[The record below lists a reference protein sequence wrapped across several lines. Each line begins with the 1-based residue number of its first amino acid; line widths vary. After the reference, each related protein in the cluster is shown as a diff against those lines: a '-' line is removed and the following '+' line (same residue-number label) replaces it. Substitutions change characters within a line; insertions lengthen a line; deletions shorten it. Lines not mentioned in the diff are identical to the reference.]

1 MDLVLKQFDDI
12 LLHFTAKRTIDGIDV
27 AITSTNKDKATYLP
41 LGMKSTN
48 ESLTRWLR
56 NRTIPANR
64 AYAQNFLSKNG
75 LSENDFIG
83 ILQICKGLSLTDCYW
98 VTYPDDPKT
107 FAQVNL
113 FDNRFSQVLS
123 QIAFTGYGSSP
134 ASKFWSS
141 PEFTTNGMLPKAW
154 RRKDGKVLLYKGGT
168 SGFANLRIALTANAV
183 TKQTRNHFGFS
194 DPCGKTLE
202 EYNKSSM
209 LCCVTAAQKMNT
221 PGFERVLAAQIFPC
235 FTIGCWNQTKTVYD
249 FDYEF
254 QKMLMDTDDVAI
266 HQDILQRL
274 PVRDFFIPVYD
285 SYDYN
290 GMFVHVE
297 FEEKEKTT
305 AFGIVLVGPAKG
317 SHDDFTFL
325 TLPAWAKENQSLTE
339 ATRSTKEYLEKAAG
353 QRQVNGI
360 SVPAVME
367 AVPSV
372 FDGGTPYVRLAI
384 LCANYLAS
392 KNPDARLET
401 SKKRD
406 RPVFVFQGKAQ
417 RINVKTYT
425 VGENAAKEYKKNGEG
440 KTPRWR
446 HYWCGNGRERRECKF
461 IY

>member
-1 MDLVLKQFDDI
+1 
-12 LLHFTAKRTIDGIDV
+12 
-27 AITSTNKDKATYLP
+27 
-41 LGMKSTN
+41 
-48 ESLTRWLR
+48 
-56 NRTIPANR
+56 
-64 AYAQNFLSKNG
+64 
-75 LSENDFIG
+75 
-83 ILQICKGLSLTDCYW
+83 
-98 VTYPDDPKT
+98 
-107 FAQVNL
+107 
-113 FDNRFSQVLS
+113 
-123 QIAFTGYGSSP
+123 
-134 ASKFWSS
+134 
-141 PEFTTNGMLPKAW
+141 
-154 RRKDGKVLLYKGGT
+154 
-168 SGFANLRIALTANAV
+168 
-183 TKQTRNHFGFS
+183 
-194 DPCGKTLE
+194 
-202 EYNKSSM
+202 
-209 LCCVTAAQKMNT
+209 
-221 PGFERVLAAQIFPC
+221 
-235 FTIGCWNQTKTVYD
+235 
-249 FDYEF
+249 
-254 QKMLMDTDDVAI
+254 MLMDTDDVAI

-297 FEEKEKTT
+297 FDEKEKTT

-367 AVPSV
+367 EVPSV
-372 FDGGTPYVRLAI
+372 FDDGTPYVRLAI

-392 KNPDARLET
+392 KNPDVRLET

-417 RINVKTYT
+417 RINIKPYT

-440 KTPRWR
+440 KPPRWR

>member
-1 MDLVLKQFDDI
+1 M
-12 LLHFTAKRTIDGIDV
+12 
-27 AITSTNKDKATYLP
+27 
-41 LGMKSTN
+41 
-48 ESLTRWLR
+48 
-56 NRTIPANR
+56 
-64 AYAQNFLSKNG
+64 
-75 LSENDFIG
+75 
-83 ILQICKGLSLTDCYW
+83 
-98 VTYPDDPKT
+98 
-107 FAQVNL
+107 
-113 FDNRFSQVLS
+113 
-123 QIAFTGYGSSP
+123 
-134 ASKFWSS
+134 
-141 PEFTTNGMLPKAW
+141 
-154 RRKDGKVLLYKGGT
+154 
-168 SGFANLRIALTANAV
+168 
-183 TKQTRNHFGFS
+183 
-194 DPCGKTLE
+194 
-202 EYNKSSM
+202 
-209 LCCVTAAQKMNT
+209 TAAQRMNT

-297 FEEKEKTT
+297 FDEKEKTT
-305 AFGIVLVGPAKG
+305 AFGIVLVGPTKG

-392 KNPDARLET
+392 KNPDVRLEST
-401 SKKRD
+401 SRHIPLVRMRPKNTKRM
-406 RPVFVFQGKAQ
+406 GKAKPPAGG
-417 RINVKTYT
+417 IT
-425 VGENAAKEYKKNGEG
+425 GAAMAGNAGNASLFTDGGEG
-440 KTPRWR
+440 ESWLPILIRTRL
-446 HYWCGNGRERRECKF
+446 GSMNGSMTFLMLSRIVF
-461 IY
+461 

>member
-1 MDLVLKQFDDI
+1 M
-12 LLHFTAKRTIDGIDV
+12 
-27 AITSTNKDKATYLP
+27 
-41 LGMKSTN
+41 TN
-48 ESLTRWLR
+48 E
-56 NRTIPANR
+56 
-64 AYAQNFLSKNG
+64 Q
-75 LSENDFIG
+75 
-83 ILQICKGLSLTDCYW
+83 
-98 VTYPDDPKT
+98 
-107 FAQVNL
+107 
-113 FDNRFSQVLS
+113 
-123 QIAFTGYGSSP
+123 
-134 ASKFWSS
+134 
-141 PEFTTNGMLPKAW
+141 
-154 RRKDGKVLLYKGGT
+154 
-168 SGFANLRIALTANAV
+168 LRIALTANAV

-202 EYNKSSM
+202 EYNKSAM
-209 LCCVTAAQKMNT
+209 LCCMTAAQRMNT

-297 FEEKEKTT
+297 FDEKEKTT
-305 AFGIVLVGPAKG
+305 AFGIVLVGPTKG

-392 KNPDARLET
+392 KNPDVRLET

-440 KTPRWR
+440 NPPLAALLVRQWPGTPGMQVYLLMAVRVNHGSPYLSGPDWVL
-446 HYWCGNGRERRECKF
+446 
-461 IY
+461 

>member
-1 MDLVLKQFDDI
+1 M
-12 LLHFTAKRTIDGIDV
+12 
-27 AITSTNKDKATYLP
+27 
-41 LGMKSTN
+41 TN
-48 ESLTRWLR
+48 E
-56 NRTIPANR
+56 
-64 AYAQNFLSKNG
+64 Q
-75 LSENDFIG
+75 
-83 ILQICKGLSLTDCYW
+83 
-98 VTYPDDPKT
+98 
-107 FAQVNL
+107 
-113 FDNRFSQVLS
+113 
-123 QIAFTGYGSSP
+123 
-134 ASKFWSS
+134 
-141 PEFTTNGMLPKAW
+141 
-154 RRKDGKVLLYKGGT
+154 
-168 SGFANLRIALTANAV
+168 LRIALTANAV

-202 EYNKSSM
+202 EYNKSST
-209 LCCVTAAQKMNT
+209 LCCVTAAQKMNA

-254 QKMLMDTDDVAI
+254 QKILMDTDDMAI

-274 PVRDFFIPVYD
+274 PIRDFFIPVYD

-372 FDGGTPYVRLAI
+372 FDGV
-384 LCANYLAS
+384 
-392 KNPDARLET
+392 RLET

-417 RINVKTYT
+417 RINVKAYT

-446 HYWCGNGRERRECKF
+446 HYWCGNGQERRECKF

>member
-1 MDLVLKQFDDI
+1 M
-12 LLHFTAKRTIDGIDV
+12 
-27 AITSTNKDKATYLP
+27 
-41 LGMKSTN
+41 TN
-48 ESLTRWLR
+48 E
-56 NRTIPANR
+56 
-64 AYAQNFLSKNG
+64 Q
-75 LSENDFIG
+75 
-83 ILQICKGLSLTDCYW
+83 
-98 VTYPDDPKT
+98 
-107 FAQVNL
+107 
-113 FDNRFSQVLS
+113 
-123 QIAFTGYGSSP
+123 
-134 ASKFWSS
+134 
-141 PEFTTNGMLPKAW
+141 
-154 RRKDGKVLLYKGGT
+154 
-168 SGFANLRIALTANAV
+168 LRIALTANAV

-202 EYNKSSM
+202 EYNKSST

-254 QKMLMDTDDVAI
+254 QKILMDTDDMAI
-266 HQDILQRL
+266 HQDILQWL
-274 PVRDFFIPVYD
+274 PIRDFFIPVYD

-392 KNPDARLET
+392 KNPDVRLET

>member
-12 LLHFTAKRTIDGIDV
+12 LLHFTAERTIDGIDV
-27 AITSTNKDKATYLP
+27 
-41 LGMKSTN
+41 
-48 ESLTRWLR
+48 
-56 NRTIPANR
+56 
-64 AYAQNFLSKNG
+64 
-75 LSENDFIG
+75 
-83 ILQICKGLSLTDCYW
+83 
-98 VTYPDDPKT
+98 
-107 FAQVNL
+107 
-113 FDNRFSQVLS
+113 
-123 QIAFTGYGSSP
+123 
-134 ASKFWSS
+134 
-141 PEFTTNGMLPKAW
+141 
-154 RRKDGKVLLYKGGT
+154 
-168 SGFANLRIALTANAV
+168 AV

-202 EYNKSSM
+202 EYNKSAM
-209 LCCVTAAQKMNT
+209 LCCMTAAQRMNT

-297 FEEKEKTT
+297 FDEKEKTT
-305 AFGIVLVGPAKG
+305 AFGIVLVGPTKG

-392 KNPDARLET
+392 KNPDVRLET

-440 KTPRWR
+440 NPPPLAALLVRQWPGTPGMQVYLLMAVRVNHGSPYLSGPDWVL
-446 HYWCGNGRERRECKF
+446 
-461 IY
+461 

>member
-1 MDLVLKQFDDI
+1 MTKEQ
-12 LLHFTAKRTIDGIDV
+12 
-27 AITSTNKDKATYLP
+27 
-41 LGMKSTN
+41 
-48 ESLTRWLR
+48 
-56 NRTIPANR
+56 
-64 AYAQNFLSKNG
+64 
-75 LSENDFIG
+75 
-83 ILQICKGLSLTDCYW
+83 
-98 VTYPDDPKT
+98 
-107 FAQVNL
+107 
-113 FDNRFSQVLS
+113 
-123 QIAFTGYGSSP
+123 
-134 ASKFWSS
+134 
-141 PEFTTNGMLPKAW
+141 
-154 RRKDGKVLLYKGGT
+154 
-168 SGFANLRIALTANAV
+168 LRIALTANAV

-194 DPCGKTLE
+194 DPCGKTLQ
-202 EYNKSSM
+202 EYNKSST

-235 FTIGCWNQTKTVYD
+235 FTIGCWNQTKTVYN

-254 QKMLMDTDDVAI
+254 QKILMDTDDMAI

-274 PVRDFFIPVYD
+274 PIRDFFIPVYD

-384 LCANYLAS
+384 LCAYYLAS
-392 KNPDARLET
+392 KNPDVRLKLPRSVTARFLYSREKHNAST
-401 SKKRD
+401 LNRIPLVRM
-406 RPVFVFQGKAQ
+406 RPK
-417 RINVKTYT
+417 NT
-425 VGENAAKEYKKNGEG
+425 KKNGEG